1 MWCASLGASSKA
13 AGVATRSTLL
23 ATFCGARTMAI
34 LEYRRRADRT
44 RRHWLRLG
52 IRRLAGKHSE
62 PVTRAG
68 ESLLGPRPHV
78 ILVGEQDHLR

>member
-1 MWCASLGASSKA
+1 
-13 AGVATRSTLL
+13 
-23 ATFCGARTMAI
+23 MAI
-34 LEYRRRADRT
+34 LGYRRRADRAWCHE
-44 RRHWLRLG
+44 RCLR
-52 IRRLAGKHSE
+52 IRSLAGKHSE